1 MTGQAV
7 YLMGEEK
14 RYLEMASYAGFLAV
28 VVAISLTG
36 VNDRLYKLDK
46 RLYLDDGQRAVSLC
60 PLYSNNLAAIQ
71 GVHKS
76 ILTDEEMQIYGYILE
91 NYEPNDI
98 PMVHSMYTAMQYDW
112 YRAIMPQYEEQ
123 QIYDLR
129 YDSLYGVMNNL
140 QNNGVQKFLLL
151 KGDPMYED
159 YKDTVFAHYGVEME
173 NEGAVIYVMPE
184 SGWLTAFEQMVIM
197 SPEEQ
202 ELFEAAYEM
211 EENPALIYDPATQY
225 TQRYCYQL
233 YVEEDPLDW
242 LENLD
247 PADFISMTYMLNND
261 EVKYLVVLKDSE
273 IYKQNQEYFDS
284 KKILFENEAGKILAY
299 SGTGWMPGEE

>member
-1 MTGQAV
+1 MVGWLILFVNGGMVSYYYYKPYYVLWLLAWLMTGQAV

-112 YRAIMPQYEEQ
+112 SRAIM
-123 QIYDLR
+123 
-129 YDSLYGVMNNL
+129 L
-140 QNNGVQKFLLL
+140 Q
-151 KGDPMYED
+151 
-159 YKDTVFAHYGVEME
+159 
-173 NEGAVIYVMPE
+173 
-184 SGWLTAFEQMVIM
+184 
-197 SPEEQ
+197 
-202 ELFEAAYEM
+202 
-211 EENPALIYDPATQY
+211 
-225 TQRYCYQL
+225 
-233 YVEEDPLDW
+233 
-242 LENLD
+242 
-247 PADFISMTYMLNND
+247 
-261 EVKYLVVLKDSE
+261 
-273 IYKQNQEYFDS
+273 
-284 KKILFENEAGKILAY
+284 
-299 SGTGWMPGEE
+299 